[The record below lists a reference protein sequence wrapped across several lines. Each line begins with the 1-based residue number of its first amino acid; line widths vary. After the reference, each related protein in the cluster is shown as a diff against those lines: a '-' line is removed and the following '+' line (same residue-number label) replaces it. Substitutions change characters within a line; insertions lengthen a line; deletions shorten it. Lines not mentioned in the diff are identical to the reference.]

1 MNKELIKFI
10 ELCLADDV
18 ISDKEKKVIF
28 RKAKELGVPKDE
40 CEIILDGLVNKNA
53 QKKNQS
59 TKPSKELPTE
69 KLNKKQED
77 KVDSRQPVKKDI
89 AKRRFSL
96 SEIKIPLI
104 IRLII
109 NLFLGFGLAVVAS
122 MVFTGLNKN
131 LYEGVI
137 LIVIILIIVFYF
149 LIRFFKIQFGAFEFV
164 YFSLIGFLNAA
175 LINNPESELLLLAV
189 GVPFIFYVF
198 IFYFAESDKKGVNK
212 DIAKFEK
219 RKYENSKT
227 QTETKESKKI
237 VNKDIEKI
245 EKRRGRKD

>member
-77 KVDSRQPVKKDI
+77 KVDSRQPVKKEKMVEKED
-89 AKRRFSL
+89 KS
-96 SEIKIPLI
+96 SKKSS
-104 IRLII
+104 
-109 NLFLGFGLAVVAS
+109 NLKKYGFGCSFGCLCMVLTFFIS
-122 MVFTGLNKN
+122 MLSIEYLGADILSGFVGMFIFI
-131 LYEGVI
+131 VI
-137 LIVIILIIVFYF
+137 LLPIYTYIGKNVAVSLGIIEKSEA
-149 LIRFFKIQFGAFEFV
+149 FKEKP
-164 YFSLIGFLNAA
+164 LT
-175 LINNPESELLLLAV
+175 
-189 GVPFIFYVF
+189 
-198 IFYFAESDKKGVNK
+198 KGINK
-212 DIAKFEK
+212 DIEKFEK